1 MSEKHPD
8 RTKEWHKQQEAL
20 RNPKPIPIKVI
31 EKKAQKNP
39 PAENHGES

>member
-20 RNPKPIPIKVI
+20 RNPKPIPIKAA
-31 EKKAQKNP
+31 EKKQKNP
-39 PAENHGES
+39 PTETHRES

>member
-20 RNPKPIPIKVI
+20 RSPKPIPIKI
-31 EKKAQKNP
+31 DEKKSQKTSSAKN
-39 PAENHGES
+39 EHT